1 MESRTQS
8 PNTNFFWIMHTSTQ
22 YQNNQNNQ
30 TLFLSVNMSFK
41 CIHGK
46 IKQSEHINKL
56 KLHEDT
62 SSKVGLKG
70 PVHSKMKVLPT
81 FTHPVRQFRSPVEHI
96 RLYFKEGFN
105 CLS

>member
-8 PNTNFFWIMHTSTQ
+8 NFFWIMHTSTQ
-22 YQNNQNNQ
+22 YQNNQ

-46 IKQSEHINKL
+46 IKQREHINKL

-81 FTHPVRQFRSPVEHI
+81 FTHPVKTVSFPCGTHKI
-96 RLYFKEGFN
+96 IF
-105 CLS
+105 